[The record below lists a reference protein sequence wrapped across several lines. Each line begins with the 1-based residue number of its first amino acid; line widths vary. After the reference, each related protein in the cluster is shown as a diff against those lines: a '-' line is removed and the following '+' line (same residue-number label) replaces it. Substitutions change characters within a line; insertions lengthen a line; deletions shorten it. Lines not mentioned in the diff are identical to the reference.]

1 MTAATSPQRCR
12 CAECA
17 RLDQAVPRGGI
28 QLALF
33 TPPLQRRLARARRGA
48 TSQADT

>member
-1 MTAATSPQRCR
+1 MTAARPQRCR

-17 RLDQAVPRGGI
+17 QLDQAVPHGGI

-33 TPPLQRRLARARRGA
+33 TPPLQRRLARTRRAA
-48 TSQADT
+48 TSQAAT

>member
-1 MTAATSPQRCR
+1 MIAAARPQRCR

-17 RLDQAVPRGGI
+17 QLDRAFPRDGI

-33 TPPLQRRLARARRGA
+33 TPPLQRRLARARRA
-48 TSQADT
+48 TSQATT